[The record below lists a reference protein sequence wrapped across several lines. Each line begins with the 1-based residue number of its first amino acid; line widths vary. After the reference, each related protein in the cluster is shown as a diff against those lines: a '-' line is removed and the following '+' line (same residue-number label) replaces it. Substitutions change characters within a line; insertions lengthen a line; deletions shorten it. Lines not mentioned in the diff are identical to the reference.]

1 MTRTEKIKK
10 LDELRKD
17 RELASQAMRDI
28 AAGKKQ
34 SYGVGTRNATA
45 YSMTIG
51 ELRAWRKQ
59 IDQEIA
65 ELEGELAG
73 RGRRHYINFRPTY

>member
-1 MTRTEKIKK
+1 VTRTEK
-10 LDELRKD
+10 LNRLEELRKD
-17 RELASQAMRDI
+17 RELASQALRDI

-59 IDQEIA
+59 LDQEIS
-65 ELEGELAG
+65 ELERELTG